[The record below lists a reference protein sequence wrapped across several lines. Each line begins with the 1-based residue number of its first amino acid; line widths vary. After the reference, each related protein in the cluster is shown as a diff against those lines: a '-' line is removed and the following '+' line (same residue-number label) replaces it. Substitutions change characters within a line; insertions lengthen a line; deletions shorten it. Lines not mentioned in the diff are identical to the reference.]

1 MTVPGTDAAPGDPT
15 TAFRQAR
22 DVLLT
27 HHDDHERACR
37 EFSWPRLTAFNW
49 ALDWFDVVAR
59 TPERRDATALHVM
72 DLAAGTGGD
81 TSLTYAEMSERS
93 GQVATW
99 LAELGVRRGDPLL
112 LMLDNRVDLW
122 ITLLAALKLGAVVV
136 PATTLLGEDD
146 LSVRMRQAGVRH
158 VVTRAADTPKFRRI
172 PGIRT
177 RIVSLSATDGRAPEG
192 WHDLATAPRVGSAF
206 RPEGTTLATDPL
218 FRYFTSGTTSRPKLV
233 QHSHAS
239 YPVGQLTTMY
249 LVGQRS
255 GDTHT
260 TIAQPGWAKHACSM
274 VFAPWS
280 AEAGVL
286 ALAQPRFDVEAT
298 LDALV
303 RGEVT
308 TFCAPPTVWRMIV
321 QQPLD
326 RWKVSLR
333 EAVSAG
339 EPLNAE
345 IIERIRRAWGVTVR
359 DGYGQTEATGL
370 VGNPP
375 GLPVKP
381 GAMGRPL
388 PGYRVEL
395 LGPDGLPAEEGEI
408 CLDVTERPL
417 GLLTGYADDEGQ
429 PLDPCAGRWY
439 RTGDVAQ
446 RDVDGYYTYVGR
458 QDDVF
463 KSSDYRISPF
473 QLESVLLQHESV
485 AEAAVVPAADER
497 RLAVPKAYVTLAA
510 TAEPSRETAT
520 ELFTF
525 LSTRLAPYQ
534 RIRRIEFAELPKN
547 SSGKIERSVLKA
559 FETSSGQR
567 RDTEFREEDLLNRR
581 LPQQDSSPVVPN

>member
-1 MTVPGTDAAPGDPT
+1 MPTPGPEVIPGGPT

-27 HHDDHERACR
+27 HCADHERACR
-37 EFSWPRLTAFNW
+37 EFSWPRLTTFNW
-49 ALDWFDVVAR
+49 ALDWFDAVAR
-59 TPERRDATALHVM
+59 TPERRGETALRVM
-72 DLAAGTGGD
+72 DLGAGAGHD
-81 TSLTYAEMSERS
+81 KSLTYAEMSERS
-93 GQVATW
+93 GQVANW
-99 LAELGVRRGDPLL
+99 LADLGVRRGDPLL

-122 ITLLAALKLGAVVV
+122 VTLLAAIKLGAIVV
-136 PATTLLGEDD
+136 PATTLLGEED
-146 LSVRMRQAGVRH
+146 LILRVRRAGVRH
-158 VVTRAADTPKFRRI
+158 VVARSADTAKFRRI
-172 PGIRT
+172 SGIRT
-177 RIVSLSATDGRAPEG
+177 RIVSLSAADDGRAPEG
-192 WHDLATAPRVGSAF
+192 WHDLSEASRADRVF
-206 RPEGTTLATDPL
+206 RPEESTLASDPL
-218 FRYFTSGTTSRPKLV
+218 FRYFTSGTTSQPKLV
-233 QHSHAS
+233 EHSHAS

-249 LVGQRS
+249 LIGQRP

-260 TIAQPGWAKHACSM
+260 TIAQPGWAKHACSN

-303 RGEVT
+303 RAEVT

-321 QQPLD
+321 QQPLS
-326 RWKVSLR
+326 RWKVALR

-375 GLPVKP
+375 GIPVRP
-381 GAMGRPL
+381 GSMGRPL

-395 LGPDGLPAEEGEI
+395 IGPDGLPADEGEI
-408 CLDVTERPL
+408 CLDVTERPM
-417 GLLTGYADDEGQ
+417 GLTTGYADEEGS
-429 PLDPCAGRWY
+429 PHDPCTGSWY

-446 RDVDGYYTYVGR
+446 RDADGYYTYVGR

-485 AEAAVVPAADER
+485 AEVAVVPAADEK
-497 RLAVPKAYVTLAA
+497 RLVVPKAYVTLAA
-510 TAEPSRETAT
+510 TAVPSSDTAT

-547 SSGKIERSVLKA
+547 SSGKIERSLLKA
-559 FETSSGQR
+559 FEMSSGER
-567 RDTEFREEDLLNRR
+567 KDSEFREEDLLN
-581 LPQQDSSPVVPN
+581 